1 MSIKQP
7 PAQEKSLPT
16 DGVRFIGARENER
29 LTGLS
34 RWTLW
39 RMERDARF
47 PRSIKVGAKRL
58 WIESEVRAWML
69 DRIAERG

>member
-1 MSIKQP
+1 
-7 PAQEKSLPT
+7 
-16 DGVRFIGARENER
+16 
-29 LTGLS
+29 
-34 RWTLW
+34 
-39 RMERDARF
+39 MERDARF